1 MPLLDAVVLH
11 LVLPRAAAHTAI
23 WCCIPEDQEL
33 ARSAVLMYCY
43 HLVLCVR
50 FWSLSLPASRRWLL
64 GVRQRI
70 FDAKYLVSTELQ
82 NYLLVLLVLLLLLL
96 LLYSYIY
103 FHYGDYY

>member
-82 NYLLVLLVLLLLLL
+82 NYHPTDARASLEVVEGV
-96 LLYSYIY
+96 SPRS
-103 FHYGDYY
+103 DA